1 MCNNCNNDV
10 DKYRL
15 IAEQAE
21 REKNRY
27 FVIIITLIV
36 ALIISL
42 IYIVYRTFQDSQY
55 DYVEY
60 TQESQTGDNYLNV
73 NINKDGATDVKTNSE
88 NENQRGN

>member
-1 MCNNCNNDV
+1 MCNNCNNDI

-21 REKNRY
+21 KEKSRY
-27 FVIIITLIV
+27 FVIIIALIV

-42 IYIVYRTFQDSQY
+42 IYIFYRTFKDSQF

-73 NINKDGATDVKTNSE
+73 NINKDGATDGKSDGKN
-88 NENQRGN
+88 